1 MKIGFIGL
9 GIMGSRMAANLSK
22 AGYKLFV
29 YNRTPEKAKQLLS
42 DKVEFLESPS
52 AVAEES
58 NILITMLSTPEAVQE
73 VAFDENGFLAGMSKG
88 KVWIDCST
96 VNPSF
101 SKQMAGVAEELG
113 FNYLDAPVAGSLK
126 PAENGE
132 LVFLIG
138 GKKEIV
144 KYCTPLFK
152 VMGKKHIH
160 VGDAGQGSALKLVNN
175 LVMGLSMYAVTEGL
189 LLGESL
195 GIDKKDILDLLDGSP
210 IAAPMVGM
218 KKEKILD
225 NDYSPEFPM
234 QWLQKDLQ
242 LAAQTAYEQGVSLP
256 ATNTIK
262 EIFAL
267 GKQAGI
273 GKKDFMAIYPFLSEI
288 KSS

>member
-1 MKIGFIGL
+1 
-9 GIMGSRMAANLSK
+9 MGSRMAANLSK